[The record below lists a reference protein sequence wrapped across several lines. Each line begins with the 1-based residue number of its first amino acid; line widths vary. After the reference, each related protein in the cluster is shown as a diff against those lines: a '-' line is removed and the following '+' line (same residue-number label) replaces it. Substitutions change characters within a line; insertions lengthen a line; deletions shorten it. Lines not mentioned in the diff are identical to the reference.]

1 MPMAERKI
9 EAVRAWAVLGRTRQ
23 DEPLSLDKATIYPS
37 WTDRG
42 WLERSFPGRVVPVE
56 TRPLPEDAE

>member
-1 MPMAERKI
+1 MAERKI

-23 DEPLSLDKATIYPS
+23 DEPYSLDKAVLYPS

-42 WLERSFPGRVVPVE
+42 WLERTFHGRVVPVE
-56 TRPLPEDAE
+56 ISPLHEDAE